1 MSAIECGW
9 LSSSGEFILCEP
21 YEHMA
26 VAQELVADK
35 VPYNVADDYLLDHGW
50 VKIYRESYCGHK
62 WHVDWKGF
70 LSESQKLFLRPI
82 FEDYE
87 NDIYAYCRE
96 CWKDEA

>member
-1 MSAIECGW
+1 MSVIECGW
-9 LSSSGEFILCEP
+9 LSSSGEFIPCEP
-21 YEHMA
+21 YEHLA
-26 VAQELVADK
+26 VAQELVDDK
-35 VPYNVADDYLLDHGW
+35 VPYSVADDYLLDHEW

-62 WHVDWKGF
+62 WRVNWKGF

-87 NDIYAYCRE
+87 NDIYDYCRE

>member
-9 LSSSGEFILCEP
+9 LSSSGEFISCEP

-62 WHVDWKGF
+62 WHVNWKGF
-70 LSESQKLFLRPI
+70 LRIMRMTYTPI
-82 FEDYE
+82 VE
-87 NDIYAYCRE
+87 NVGMM
-96 CWKDEA
+96 KHK